1 MPSFKRIVI
10 AGILISIIGWAGLVM
25 VIRIALPALGP
36 SWFFVFFITLAISGP
51 ALPLVAFLNLRFPSI
66 PPAEANVII
75 RQAGW
80 CGIYAGVLAWLQ
92 FPPTSKTPSG
102 PRPELRTA
110 PLAGHVVR
118 GKKLARCRPRQ
129 LLPTDDMPR

>member
-25 VIRIALPALGP
+25 VIRFALPTLGP
-36 SWFFVFFITLAISGP
+36 RWLFFFFITLAISGP

-92 FPPTSKTPSG
+92 LGRLLTSF
-102 PRPELRTA
+102 
-110 PLAGHVVR
+110 LAIAIALGLILIETFIR
-118 GKKLARCRPRQ
+118 IRERSRWQPKEA
-129 LLPTDDMPR
+129 DNA